1 MICLIGQEIAMPSAA
16 TSLLTRPAT
25 ELAELVRSGQVHS
38 RELVEAALA
47 RLAET
52 QPLNAFTLV
61 DAEGALAAADAIQP
75 GDPRPF
81 AGVPIAIKELNAV
94 AGQPLTMGSDLY
106 GDYRPDADAYV
117 VRRLKDAGFVL
128 IGRTAAPEFG
138 ILPVTESRRFGPT
151 RNPWNLDH
159 TPGGSSGGA
168 GAAVAAGIL
177 PVAHGSD
184 GAGSIRVPAA
194 CCGLVGLKP
203 SRGRISPGPDLG
215 DNFLSTSAS
224 LTRTIG
230 DTARL
235 LDIMTGYEVGDATWA
250 PPPTEPFAVAATR
263 APGRLRIA
271 LVTESPL
278 GTSVDPACVQAARDA
293 AKLLES
299 LGHTVEEVMP
309 PNWDQR
315 PLIPVFSTVYAAGIA
330 SGVAFGGAIRQRA
343 PQPEDVEPLT
353 WAFCQLDATYRGV
366 DLLAAMTQLQ
376 GHARSMVAYCS
387 SFDVLLTPALGQRP
401 VRIGEIDAC
410 SPEPMQAFERAM
422 AFSPFTAIWNV
433 TGQPAIS
440 LPLYQGKDGL
450 PLGVQLVGQPLGE
463 GMLLALASQLEAAL
477 PWADRIPMPTA

>member
-1 MICLIGQEIAMPSAA
+1 MPSDA

-25 ELAELVRSGQVHS
+25 ELAELVRTGQVRS
-38 RELVEAALA
+38 RELVEAALERIVEMKA
-47 RLAET
+47 
-52 QPLNAFTLV
+52 LNAFTLV
-61 DAEGALAAADAIQP
+61 DADGALAAADAILP

-81 AGVPIAIKELNAV
+81 AGLPMAIKELNAV

-128 IGRTAAPEFG
+128 LGRTAAPEFG
-138 ILPVTESRRFGPT
+138 ILPVTEPRRFGPT

-194 CCGLVGLKP
+194 CCGLVGLKA

-215 DNFLSTSAS
+215 DNFLSTNAA
-224 LTRTIG
+224 LTRTVK
-230 DTARL
+230 DSAHL
-235 LDIMTGYEVGDATWA
+235 LDIMAGYEIGDATWA
-250 PPPTEPFAVAATR
+250 PPPSEPFALAATR
-263 APGRLRIA
+263 VPRPLRIA
-271 LVTESPL
+271 LVTESPV
-278 GTSVDPACVQAARDA
+278 GSVVDPACAQAARDA

-299 LGHTVEEVMP
+299 LGHTIEEVTP
-309 PNWDQR
+309 PGWDQR
-315 PLIPVFSTVYAAGIA
+315 PLIPVFMTVYAAGIA
-330 SGVAFGGAIRQRA
+330 SGVGFGAMIRQRP
-343 PQPEDVEPLT
+343 PQPQDVEPLT
-353 WAFCQLDATYRGV
+353 WAFCQLDATHNGA

-376 GHARSMVAYCS
+376 GHARRMVGFFS
-387 SFDVLLTPALGQRP
+387 SYDAMLTPALGQRP
-401 VRIGEIDAC
+401 VRIGEIDPC
-410 SPEPMQAFERAM
+410 SSEPMNAFQQAI

-440 LPLYQGKDGL
+440 LPLYQGNDGL
-450 PLGVQLVGQPLGE
+450 PLAVQLVGRPLDE
-463 GMLLALASQLEAAL
+463 GTLLALASQIEAAL
-477 PWADRIPMPTA
+477 PWSARMPTANS

>member
-1 MICLIGQEIAMPSAA
+1 MPSAA
-16 TSLLTRPAT
+16 TPLLTRPAT
-25 ELAELVRSGQVHS
+25 ELAELVRSGQLRS
-38 RELVEAALA
+38 RELVEAALE
-47 RLAET
+47 RIAEMHA
-52 QPLNAFTLV
+52 LNAFTLV
-61 DAEGALAAADAIQP
+61 DAEGALAAADAITP

-81 AGVPIAIKELNAV
+81 AGIPMAIKELNAV

-106 GDYRPDADAYV
+106 GDYRPDMDAYV

-194 CCGLVGLKP
+194 CCGLVGLKA
-203 SRGRISPGPDLG
+203 SRGRISTGPDLG
-215 DNFLSTSAS
+215 DNFLSTNAA

-230 DTARL
+230 DSAKL
-235 LDIMTGYEVGDATWA
+235 LDIMAGYEIGDANWA
-250 PPPTEPFAVAATR
+250 PPPPEPFAVAASR
-263 APGRLRIA
+263 APRPLRIA

-299 LGHTVEEVMP
+299 LGHTVEEITP

-315 PLIPVFSTVYAAGIA
+315 PLIPIFMTVYGAGIA
-330 SGVAFGGAIRQRA
+330 SGVAFGAVIRQRP
-343 PQPEDVEPLT
+343 PQPTDVEPLS
-353 WAFCQLDATYRGV
+353 WAFCQLDATHTGAN
-366 DLLAAMTQLQ
+366 LLAAMTQLQ
-376 GHARSMVAYCS
+376 GYARRMVGFFSA
-387 SFDVLLTPALGQRP
+387 FDIMLTPALGQRP

-410 SPEPMQAFERAM
+410 SAEPMGAFQQAM
-422 AFSPFTAIWNV
+422 AFSPFTAIWNA

-440 LPLYQGKDGL
+440 LPLYQGDDGL
-450 PLGVQLVGQPLGE
+450 PLAVQLVGQPLGE
-463 GMLLALASQLEAAL
+463 GTLLAIASQLEAAL
-477 PWADRIPMPTA
+477 PWADRMPASIV

>member
-1 MICLIGQEIAMPSAA
+1 MPSAA
-16 TSLLTRPAT
+16 TPLLSRPAI
-25 ELAELVRSGQVHS
+25 ELAEMIRSGQVSS
-38 RELVEAALA
+38 RDLVEAVLE
-47 RLAET
+47 RIAELKA
-52 QPLNAFTLV
+52 LNAFTLV
-61 DAEGALAAADAIQP
+61 DTEGALAAAAAIQP

-81 AGVPIAIKELNAV
+81 AGIPLAIKELNAV

-106 GDYRPDADAYV
+106 GDYRPEMDAYV

-194 CCGLVGLKP
+194 CCGLVGLKA

-215 DNFLSTSAS
+215 DNFLSTNAA
-224 LTRTIG
+224 LTRTVA
-230 DTARL
+230 DTAHM
-235 LDIMTGYEVGDATWA
+235 LDIMAGYEIGDATWA
-250 PPPTEPFAVAATR
+250 PPPAEPFALAATR
-263 APGRLRIA
+263 APKPLRIA

-278 GTSVDPACVQAARDA
+278 GTPVDPLCAQAARDA

-299 LGHTVEEVMP
+299 LGHTVEEVTP

-315 PLIPVFSTVYAAGIA
+315 PLIPIFMTLYGAGIA
-330 SGVAFGGAIRQRA
+330 SGVAFGAVILRRP
-343 PQPEDVEPLT
+343 PQPADVEPLT
-353 WAFCQLDATYRGV
+353 WAFCQLDTTHTGA

-376 GHARSMVAYCS
+376 GHARRMVGFFS
-387 SFDVLLTPALGQRP
+387 TFDMLLTPALGQRP

-410 SPEPMQAFERAM
+410 SAEPMGAFQQAM

-440 LPLYQGKDGL
+440 LPLYQGDDGL
-450 PLGVQLVGQPLGE
+450 PLAVQLVGQPLGE
-463 GMLLALASQLEAAL
+463 GMLLALASQLETAL
-477 PWADRIPMPTA
+477 PWADRMPTSLA

>member
-1 MICLIGQEIAMPSAA
+1 MPSAA
-16 TSLLTRPAT
+16 TPLLTRPAT
-25 ELAELVRSGQVHS
+25 ELAELVRSGQVRS
-38 RELVEAALA
+38 RELVEASFA

-117 VRRLKDAGFVL
+117 VRRLKGAGFVL

-250 PPPTEPFAVAATR
+250 PSPTEPFAVAATR
-263 APGRLRIA
+263 TPGRLRIA

-278 GTSVDPACVQAARDA
+278 GTAIDPACIQAARDA

-299 LGHTVEEVMP
+299 LGHTVEEVAP

-330 SGVAFGGAIRQRA
+330 SGVAFGGAIRQRP

-353 WAFCQLDATYRGV
+353 WAFCQLDATHRGV

-376 GHARSMVAYCS
+376 GYARRMVAYCS

-440 LPLYQGKDGL
+440 LPLYQGEDGV

-463 GMLLALASQLEAAL
+463 DMLLALASQIEAAL
-477 PWADRIPMPTA
+477 PWADRMPMPTA